1 MTTIIHPLRPA
12 AATPQPLYRKGRPP
26 RVVIDNSL
34 VLAALM
40 FGGGAPAALRLAW
53 QGGRL
58 RPLLCLATLY
68 DLERRLSAPQL
79 RLEGRERQQMV
90 ADYLPHTLRVR
101 LPGRVGR
108 DGTAANGEMDEPAAM
123 AMVRLAMAGRAHALV
138 SADAELLA
146 LDGKLCCPVMSL
158 DALLEQIPL
167 RPRTQHREDRRAA

>member
-1 MTTIIHPLRPA
+1 M
-12 AATPQPLYRKGRPP
+12 ATQPLYRKGHPP

-34 VLAALM
+34 ILAALM

-53 QGGRL
+53 QAGRL
-58 RPLLCLATLY
+58 RPLLCMATLY

-79 RLEGRERQQMV
+79 RLEGHERQHMV
-90 ADYLPHTLRVR
+90 SEYLPHAIRVR

-108 DGTAANGEMDEPAAM
+108 DGQGDDDEPAAM

-146 LDGKLCCPVMSL
+146 LDGRLSCPVMSL
-158 DALLEQIPL
+158 EALLEQIPL
-167 RPRTQHREDRRAA
+167 RPRARRGEDRSAA

>member
-1 MTTIIHPLRPA
+1 MTTFIDTVRPSA
-12 AATPQPLYRKGRPP
+12 LAPQPLYRRGRPP

-58 RPLLCLATLY
+58 RPLLCMATLY

-79 RLEGRERQQMV
+79 RLEGHERQHMV
-90 ADYLPHTLRVR
+90 SEYLPHALRVR

-108 DGTAANGEMDEPAAM
+108 DGGAGQGEADEPAAM

-146 LDGKLCCPVMSL
+146 LNGRLCCPVMSL
-158 DALLEQIPL
+158 DALLDEIPL
-167 RPRTQHREDRRAA
+167 RPRALRSEDRRAA

>member
-1 MTTIIHPLRPA
+1 MTTFISPA
-12 AATPQPLYRKGRPP
+12 PPSGAAIRPLYRKGRPP

-53 QGGRL
+53 QAGRV
-58 RPLLCLATLY
+58 RPLLCMATLY

-79 RLEGRERQQMV
+79 RLDGHERRQMV
-90 ADYLPHTLRVR
+90 ADYLPHALRVR

-108 DGTAANGEMDEPAAM
+108 DGGAGDGDADEPPAM
-123 AMVRLAMAGRAHALV
+123 VMVRLALAGRAHALI

-146 LDGKLCCPVMSL
+146 LDGRLGCPVLSL
-158 DALLEQIPL
+158 EALLEQIPL
-167 RPRTQHREDRRAA
+167 RPRAQRSDDRRAA